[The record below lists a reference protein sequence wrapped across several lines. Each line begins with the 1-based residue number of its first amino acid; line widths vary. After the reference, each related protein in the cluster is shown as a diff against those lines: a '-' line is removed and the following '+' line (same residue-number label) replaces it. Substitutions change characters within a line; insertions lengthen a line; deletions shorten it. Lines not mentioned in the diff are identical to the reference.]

1 MDPTAMLI
9 AALVSVPGIGLIL
22 WVNFVMTE
30 VDVQMSSS
38 DELMDMPFESQ
49 VTAEHHQHG
58 PR

>member
-22 WVNFVMTE
+22 WANFVMTE
-30 VDVQMSSS
+30 VDDRISSS
-38 DELMDMPFESQ
+38 DELVDMPFESQ
-49 VTAEHHQHG
+49 VTPEHHQHG